1 MSWFLVVNQAA
12 QQRRG
17 VLNNGSAPTTSPRCY
32 LTAAEVLYYYQH
44 FYSSSTALTGSA
56 GYAQNV
62 QLWRRLLA
70 QKAHLWSMEMLLKFG
85 VNNNFVIFQTPV
97 VPGLVTYKNH
107 LVTNQLAKKFNM
119 ATHSEMIFGFTT
131 GRCGF
136 VRNQKRTFLATEVT
150 MRTALWFCKRIY
162 KFLGAIKI
170 GLRGLSRNVP
180 RYFKT
185 FRRFELGHRQV
196 KIHSLVD
203 LTPVPYNGTRQKMRG
218 RKRYRYHKY
227 TYRRFAKMLKVNKPK
242 VQPQWS
248 VSGRGQVNNFK

>member
-1 MSWFLVVNQAA
+1 MLWFLVMSQNTLSPKAQA
-12 QQRRG
+12 
-17 VLNNGSAPTTSPRCY
+17 
-32 LTAAEVLYYYQH
+32 LTAVKNKVSVNLTAEEALFYYHH
-44 FYSSSTALTGSA
+44 FARTIDFTV
-56 GYAQNV
+56 YANNL
-62 QLWRRLLA
+62 QLWQRLLA
-70 QKAHLWSMEMLLKFG
+70 QKAHLWTMEMLLKFG

-97 VPGLVTYKNH
+97 VSGLLAYKNY
-107 LVTNQLAKKFNM
+107 LVATQTYKKFNI

-170 GLRGLSRNVP
+170 GLRGFSRNVP

-185 FRRFELGHRQV
+185 FQRFELGHRQV
-196 KIHSLVD
+196 KVHSLVD

-227 TYRRFAKMLKVNKPK
+227 TYRRFAKMLKVNKPLAQGNWYIK
-242 VQPQWS
+242 DRLAATVGMS
-248 VSGRGQVNNFK
+248 KF